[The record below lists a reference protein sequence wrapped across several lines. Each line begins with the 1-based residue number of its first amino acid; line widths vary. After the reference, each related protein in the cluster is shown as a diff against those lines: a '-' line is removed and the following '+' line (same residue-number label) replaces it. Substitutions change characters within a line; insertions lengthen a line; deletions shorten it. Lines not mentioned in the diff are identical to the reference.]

1 MKKTLITLMALAG
14 VAIANDTGT
23 QFNTALTESIT
34 LSNYTFGDAFTIE
47 LELYVKNA
55 MDSNT
60 GFIQFAS
67 NGWIANQAHSYFGI
81 NTSDSNNITEVSG
94 AYTKV
99 IDGNNYTYTATSIS
113 PLWCQNTTLNG
124 SESRGSVW
132 SNEDNLGVTIAT
144 DGVDSWITL
153 TYDETSSIIDTWKF
167 TGVVLNAKDIKLD
180 TNLSVVSSNI
190 NLVPEPTT
198 ATLSLLALA
207 GLAARRRRK

>member
-1 MKKTLITLMALAG
+1 MKKTIITLMALAG

-23 QFNTALTESIT
+23 QFNTALAESIALCDYT
-34 LSNYTFGDAFTIE
+34 LGDAFTVE

-55 MDSNT
+55 MDTNT
-60 GFIQFAS
+60 GFLQFAS

-81 NTSDSNNITEVSG
+81 NTSDSNNINEVAG
-94 AYTKV
+94 TYTKV

-124 SESRGSVW
+124 SASRGSVW
-132 SNEDNLGVTIAT
+132 TNEDNLGVTIAT
-144 DGVDSWITL
+144 DGKDSWITL

-167 TGVVLNAKDIKLD
+167 TGVVLNANDIKLD
-180 TNLSVVSSNI
+180 YNLSVVSSNI

-207 GLAARRRRK
+207 GLAARRRRR